1 MRSVMWEYISESH
14 LRLLDLIE
22 SKNVIDVISTI
33 PLESIK
39 NLVFIASGSSNNIC
53 KASKI
58 FIEENTRMN
67 VSIYL
72 PFEFENDKRLMQRLS
87 IENSLVIGISQTGTS
102 SGVLNC
108 LIKAKSLGYKIL
120 TLTERADTPIRYQG
134 DYYLNFECGLEACN
148 AKTKGYSASLLLL
161 HLIGLEIGKQ
171 TQKINNDRYEF
182 IRDQLKE
189 LVALIPD
196 VVEQT
201 KNWVERNK
209 YWADAK
215 SLLVMGHSSNF
226 GTAIEGAL
234 KVSET
239 LCIPAISTDV
249 DEYTHG
255 YHRILFNDSYI
266 IAIESEGYGK
276 DTMHKTFDYIR
287 TITPNRL
294 LISSQKRDESL
305 KDVIWVKET
314 EHISSVH
321 LAVIVF
327 QTLAV
332 ALPELLGNDPNV
344 DRHEDYLVSLKT
356 RVVG

>member
-1 MRSVMWEYISESH
+1 MRSVMWEYINESH
-14 LRLLDLIE
+14 QRLHDLVE
-22 SKNVIDVISTI
+22 SENVNDVISTI
-33 PLESIK
+33 PLSSIK

-53 KASKI
+53 KASKN

-67 VSIYL
+67 VSIYY
-72 PFEFENDKRLMQRLS
+72 PFEFENDKRLIQRLS
-87 IENSLVIGISQTGTS
+87 IENSLVVGISQTGTS

-120 TLTERADTPIRYQG
+120 TLTERENTPIRELG

-161 HLIGLEIGKQ
+161 HLIGLEIGKL
-171 TQKINNDRYEF
+171 TQRINNDRYEL
-182 IRDQLKE
+182 IKQQLMDLIK
-189 LVALIPD
+189 LIPD

-209 YWADAK
+209 YWSNAE
-215 SLLVMGHSSNF
+215 SLLVIGHSSNY

-239 LCIPAISTDV
+239 LCIPAISTDI

-255 YHRILFNDSYI
+255 YHRILFNNSYI
-266 IAIESEGYGK
+266 IAIECKGYGK
-276 DTMHKTFDYIR
+276 DALHKTFDYIR
-287 TITPNRL
+287 NITPNRL
-294 LISSQKRDESL
+294 LISSDERDDTL

-314 EHISSVH
+314 DYLSSVH
-321 LAVIVF
+321 LSVIVF

-332 ALPELLGNDPNV
+332 ALPELLGKDPNV

>member
-1 MRSVMWEYISESH
+1 MRSVMWEYIGESH
-14 LRLLDLIE
+14 HRLLELLD
-22 SKNVIDVISTI
+22 SRNVIDVISSI
-33 PLESIK
+33 PLKTIK
-39 NLVFIASGSSNNIC
+39 NIVFIASGSSNNIC
-53 KASKI
+53 RASKN

-67 VSIYL
+67 VSIYF
-72 PFEFENDKRLMQRLS
+72 PFEFENDKRLIQRLS

-120 TLTERADTPIRYQG
+120 TLTERIETPIRSIG

-161 HLIGLEIGKQ
+161 HLIGIEIAKQ
-171 TQKINNDRYEF
+171 TEKINEDRYLS
-182 IRDQLKE
+182 IRNQLKE
-189 LVALIPD
+189 IISLIPD

-201 KNWVERNK
+201 KQWVKRNT
-209 YWADAK
+209 YWSNAK
-215 SLLVMGHSSNF
+215 SLLVIGHSSNF
-226 GTAIEGAL
+226 GTAVEGAL

-249 DEYTHG
+249 DEYAHG
-255 YHRILFNDSYI
+255 YHRILFDDSYI
-266 IAIESEGYGK
+266 IAIEGKGYGSE
-276 DTMHKTFDYIR
+276 TLHKTFDYIR

-294 LISSQKRDESL
+294 LISSQVRDVKL
-305 KDVIWVKET
+305 NDVIWVSET
-314 EHISSVH
+314 EHVSSVH

-332 ALPELLGNDPNV
+332 ALPELIGNDPNV
-344 DRHEDYLVSLKT
+344 ERHEDYLVSLKT